1 MNAVNP
7 VLALAPRLQRA
18 GGRDARIT
26 TGLAVTAFAVSTAL
40 TLSVVGGLL
49 GFSERAAHPTSD
61 FLRDLGDSYV
71 FFAWT
76 ALVLL
81 VVPLVTLAG
90 GAARLGVARR
100 DARLATLRLLG
111 ATPREVSGL
120 ALVETVGQGFVG
132 AVAGTVLY
140 LALLPVWAL
149 VPFQGTTFDVG
160 ELWVG
165 WQGVLGALVGV
176 PLLALV
182 SGAVSLRR
190 VTVSPLGVAR
200 RQTPR
205 GMSAVRLLVAV
216 LCLGA
221 FMVVASTLGAWGAA
235 ALAILLGTLAAGF
248 AALNALGPWTLS
260 LLGKALLR
268 RASTPARLLAARRLL
283 DDPRATWRVV
293 GGLGLAGFVAGAL
306 SVLPVF
312 ASSQQTEPD
321 TRILFGDIVTGGILT
336 LVITFLVA
344 AASAGIAQAATVLD
358 RRREYALAHLA
369 GVPGE
374 LLDAVR
380 RREVLVPLLA
390 VGVGSSVLGLVALLP
405 ITGQVLLNAPGSLLL
420 LGGCL
425 VGGVALV
432 TAATETSRPLLRS
445 VLASTVVR
453 AD

>member
-1 MNAVNP
+1 
-7 VLALAPRLQRA
+7 
-18 GGRDARIT
+18 
-26 TGLAVTAFAVSTAL
+26 
-40 TLSVVGGLL
+40 
-49 GFSERAAHPTSD
+49 
-61 FLRDLGDSYV
+61 
-71 FFAWT
+71 
-76 ALVLL
+76 
-81 VVPLVTLAG
+81 
-90 GAARLGVARR
+90 
-100 DARLATLRLLG
+100 
-111 ATPREVSGL
+111 
-120 ALVETVGQGFVG
+120 
-132 AVAGTVLY
+132 
-140 LALLPVWAL
+140 
-149 VPFQGTTFDVG
+149 
-160 ELWVG
+160 
-165 WQGVLGALVGV
+165 
-176 PLLALV
+176 
-182 SGAVSLRR
+182 
-190 VTVSPLGVAR
+190 
-200 RQTPR
+200 
-205 GMSAVRLLVAV
+205 
-216 LCLGA
+216 
-221 FMVVASTLGAWGAA
+221 
-235 ALAILLGTLAAGF
+235 
-248 AALNALGPWTLS
+248 
-260 LLGKALLR
+260 
-268 RASTPARLLAARRLL
+268 
-283 DDPRATWRVV
+283 VV